1 MAKTLKGI
9 TVNEGIVYG
18 PVEILNHEIYIP
30 PMSKSDDVEQ
40 TIFELN
46 RAIEYVKNEL
56 VETKEKALSKTDAT
70 KAMIFDAQ
78 LEFLE
83 DPDLIDDM
91 ISSIKAQHYDA
102 AYAIYSVGKD
112 YENLFLQMEDSY
124 MKDRIDDFRFVKQ
137 MLIDYFLEE
146 KKEKHHLSKQSII
159 IASDISPSDAIHMD
173 ASNILGF
180 VTEKGTQTSHVS
192 ILARSLNIS
201 AIVGVKDLL
210 HTIKAQD
217 MILMDTTHNKIYI
230 NPDEMTLEKYKY
242 ALSKTKEQVDLSIY
256 KNQYIYDHHH
266 KHIEIAANIA
276 QPNDVDAAIDQ
287 GAEAIGLFR
296 SEFLYM
302 DKKNAPTEE
311 EQYQDYKYV
320 LTKMKDKKV
329 VIRTLDIGGDKHL
342 DYLTLDHEENPF
354 LGKRAIRLCLSN
366 VDLFKTQIRALLRA
380 SVHGNLHI
388 MIPMISTIEELRETK
403 TIIKACEQELERK
416 NIAYQKDY
424 KLGMMMEV
432 PAACLN
438 AEAFAQEIDFF
449 SIGTNDLIQYTFA
462 ADRMNAS
469 LSYLYQPDHIA
480 ITKLIEMVVKAAHK
494 HKKWVG
500 VCGEMASQPKYAKK
514 LIEIGVDELSMQAV
528 HILKIKRQLS
538 KQNKTS

>member
-9 TVNEGIVYG
+9 TVSEGIVYG

-56 VETKEKALSKTDAT
+56 IETKEKALSKTDAT

-83 DPDLIDDM
+83 DPDLIDDI
-91 ISSIKAQHYDA
+91 ISSIKAYHYDA
-102 AYAIYSVGKD
+102 AYAIYIVGKD

-137 MLIDYFLEE
+137 MLIDYCLEG

-173 ASNILGF
+173 ASKILGF

-217 MILMDTTHNKIYI
+217 MILMDTTQNKIYI
-230 NPDEMTLEKYKY
+230 NPDEMTLEKYQH

-256 KNQYIYDHHH
+256 NDQYIYDDHH

-276 QPNDVDAAIDQ
+276 QPNDVDDAIDQ

-302 DKKNAPTEE
+302 NKKHAPTEE
-311 EQYQDYKYV
+311 EQYQDYKSV

-354 LGKRAIRLCLSN
+354 LGKRAIRLCLDHI
-366 VDLFKTQIRALLRA
+366 DLFKTQIRALLRA

-416 NIAYQKDY
+416 NIAYPKDY

-438 AEAFAQEIDFF
+438 AEAFAQEVDFF

-480 ITKLIEMVVKAAHK
+480 ITKLIEMVVNAAHK
-494 HKKWVG
+494 HNKWVG

-528 HILKIKRQLS
+528 HLLKIKHQLS
-538 KQNKTS
+538 KQNQKF